1 MNGAK
6 IKKAAADRSDVNGAF
21 DNVAN
26 KATLT
31 YGQHI
36 QLHSLHDI
44 GFSFTKKKKDGC
56 SWCSRHP
63 DKCQN
68 SIYALI

>member
-44 GFSFTKKKKDGC
+44 GFSFTKKKKMAVLG
-56 SWCSRHP
+56 
-63 DKCQN
+63 
-68 SIYALI
+68 ALGIQINVRIPFMPFI